1 MNIGI
6 DIDDTITETYSTIIP
21 MVAVKYGLDYNELLK
36 TKPSY
41 KTLHKSLIN
50 YDRFIA
56 EYFPTM
62 AKIVPLKK
70 DVIEVLNKLRADGHK
85 IIFITARN
93 RCEYSDPF
101 KVSKDYLDNNGVPY
115 DKLIAEWHD
124 KGKHAVI
131 AGIDLFIDDNTLN
144 CRAVSD
150 KGVPVLQMECP
161 FTTQSKGIPRVA
173 NWNVEFEVVQVM
185 YG

>member
-21 MVAVKYGLDYNELLK
+21 MVAVKYGIDLKDLLR

-41 KTLHKSLIN
+41 TTLAKSLIN

-62 AKIVPLKK
+62 AKIVPLKP

-93 RCEYSDPF
+93 RCEYKEPY
-101 KVSKDYLDNNGVPY
+101 KVSKDYLDRMGVPY
-115 DKLIAEWHD
+115 DKIIAECHD
-124 KGKHAVI
+124 KGEQAVI
-131 AGIDLFIDDNTLN
+131 EGIDLFIDDNTKN
-144 CRAVSD
+144 CKAVMD
-150 KGVPVLQMECP
+150 KGVPTIQMECA
-161 FTTQSKGIPRVA
+161 FTTQSKGLKRVKD
-173 NWNVEFEVVQVM
+173 WNEVYELIQEM
-185 YG
+185 YA

>member
-21 MVAVKYGLDYNELLK
+21 MVAVKYGMDLKDLLR

-41 KTLHKSLIN
+41 TTLEKSLIN

-62 AKIVPLKK
+62 AKIVPLKP
-70 DVIEVLNKLRADGHK
+70 DVIEVLNKLRTEGHK

-93 RCEYSDPF
+93 RCEYKEPY
-101 KVSKDYLDNNGVPY
+101 KVSKDYLDRMGVPY
-115 DKLIAEWHD
+115 DKLIAECHD
-124 KGKHAVI
+124 KGKQAVI
-131 AGIDLFIDDNTLN
+131 EGIDLFIDDNTKN
-144 CRAVSD
+144 CKAVMD
-150 KGVPVLQMECP
+150 KGVPTIQMECA
-161 FTTQSKGIPRVA
+161 FTTQSNGLKRVK
-173 NWNVEFEVVQVM
+173 NWNEVYDLIQEM
-185 YG
+185 YA